1 MPRGPKNLSSTP
13 IADRPTNRTNKRL
26 QRRDYLVRSRM
37 VLTSN
42 GKTGKVDL
50 ALNADVKRWHDGVQN
65 VVLNL
70 VVVIL
75 VVRP

>member
-42 GKTGKVDL
+42 DKTGKFDL
-50 ALNADVKRWHDGVQN
+50 ALNADVKRRHDGVQN
-65 VVLNL
+65 VVL
-70 VVVIL
+70 VIVILL